1 MVNKEDN
8 NTIQYNTI
16 QYNTILYFNS
26 LYSLWNSFNAVY
38 SADFECA
45 S

>member
-8 NTIQYNTI
+8 NTIQYNS
-16 QYNTILYFNS
+16 ILCFNS
-26 LYSLWNSFNAVY
+26 FYHLRNSFNAVY
-38 SADFECA
+38 SADFECI